1 MAKPTLYRAILR
13 QHLWALILT
22 LGVLLLGLLLVADI
36 LSLRA
41 RRLALAREL
50 RAIESVDISSPDA
63 VETLSRSSQKDRGLV
78 LVDQT
83 GEWTAGN
90 PVRKEKP
97 THAHTPK
104 WTMASKVLAEG
115 ELEGLGTLPWVS
127 DPVVWA
133 ARVMYDPDG
142 DKVILVE
149 WHRVSAIRA
158 TAAIRT
164 TYAVVILATVLAAA
178 VSLGVALRSGRR
190 ITRLLN
196 TVADS
201 SARMAAGDYQV
212 HLPEQPVA
220 ELDRV
225 SLAVNRLAAD
235 LREEHDRLVRLE
247 RLQRQFVADASHEL
261 RAPLTS
267 MRVTI
272 DAWLDGVLTQEE
284 QPAAIVR
291 LQLETEHLSGLV
303 TRLLDLS
310 RIESGREAVSLAP
323 IDLAAVADEVAA
335 TFRDLP
341 GAPIQME
348 FPAGLPAAR
357 ADAAAVRR
365 ILQNLLENSR
375 RFTPPTGLVS
385 VSGAAEDNRIR
396 LSVTDTGCGI
406 APDFLPRIWDRFARS
421 AGDQDGER
429 EGTGLGLAIVKAL
442 AQTMGGN
449 VGVDSSLGSGT
460 TIWVDLQPAGTELP
474 SP

>member
-13 QHLWALILT
+13 QHLWALVLT

-63 VETLSRSSQKDRGLV
+63 IETLSRSSQRDRGFV

-97 THAHTPK
+97 TRAHTSK

-149 WHRVSAIRA
+149 WHRVSAVRA
-158 TAAIRT
+158 TAAIQT
-164 TYAVVILATVLAAA
+164 TYAVVILATVLAAT
-178 VSLGVALRSGRR
+178 VSLYVALRSGRS

-196 TVADS
+196 TIADS

-212 HLPEQPVA
+212 HLSEQPVA

-235 LREEHDRLVRLE
+235 LR
-247 RLQRQFVADASHEL
+247 
-261 RAPLTS
+261 
-267 MRVTI
+267 
-272 DAWLDGVLTQEE
+272 
-284 QPAAIVR
+284 
-291 LQLETEHLSGLV
+291 
-303 TRLLDLS
+303 
-310 RIESGREAVSLAP
+310 
-323 IDLAAVADEVAA
+323 
-335 TFRDLP
+335 
-341 GAPIQME
+341 
-348 FPAGLPAAR
+348 
-357 ADAAAVRR
+357 
-365 ILQNLLENSR
+365 
-375 RFTPPTGLVS
+375 
-385 VSGAAEDNRIR
+385 
-396 LSVTDTGCGI
+396 
-406 APDFLPRIWDRFARS
+406 
-421 AGDQDGER
+421 
-429 EGTGLGLAIVKAL
+429 
-442 AQTMGGN
+442 
-449 VGVDSSLGSGT
+449 
-460 TIWVDLQPAGTELP
+460 
-474 SP
+474 

>member
-1 MAKPTLYRAILR
+1 M
-13 QHLWALILT
+13 
-22 LGVLLLGLLLVADI
+22 
-36 LSLRA
+36 
-41 RRLALAREL
+41 
-50 RAIESVDISSPDA
+50 
-63 VETLSRSSQKDRGLV
+63 
-78 LVDQT
+78 DQT

-104 WTMASKVLAEG
+104 WTMASKVLSEG

-164 TYAVVILATVLAAA
+164 TYAVVILATVLAAT

-190 ITRLLN
+190 ITRLLD

-212 HLPEQPVA
+212 NLPEQPVA

-235 LREEHDRLVRLE
+235 LREEHERLVRLE

-272 DAWLDGVLTQEE
+272 DAWMDGVLTDDE
-284 QPAAIVR
+284 QPAALVR
-291 LQLETEHLSGLV
+291 LQQETEHLSGLV

-310 RIESGREAVSLAP
+310 RIESGREAVALTA
-323 IDLAAVADEVAA
+323 IDLAAAAGEVAA

-341 GAPIQME
+341 GALIQLG
-348 FPAGLPAAR
+348 FPADLPAAR
-357 ADAAAVRR
+357 ADGAAVRR

-375 RFTPPTGLVS
+375 RFTPPTGVIS
-385 VSGAAEDNRIR
+385 VSGAAEDERVKF
-396 LSVTDTGCGI
+396 SVTDTGCGI
-406 APDFLPRIWDRFARS
+406 APDFLPRIWDRFART
-421 AGDQDGER
+421 AGAPDDER

-442 AQTMGGN
+442 AQTMGGS
-449 VGVDSSLGSGT
+449 VGVDSTVGSGT
-460 TIWVDLQPAGTELP
+460 TIWVELQRAGAELP

>member
-1 MAKPTLYRAILR
+1 VAAKPTLFRAILR

-22 LGVLLLGLLLVADI
+22 LGVLMLGLLLVADA

-50 RAIESVDISSPDA
+50 RTIESVDISNPGS
-63 VETLSRSSQKDRGLV
+63 VETLSRSGQKDRGLV

-97 THAHTPK
+97 THAHTPR
-104 WTMASKVLAEG
+104 WEAASEVLAKG
-115 ELEGLGTLPWVS
+115 ALEGLGRLPWVS
-127 DPVVWA
+127 EPVVWA
-133 ARVMYDPDG
+133 ARVMYDPGG

-149 WHRVSAIRA
+149 WHRVSAVRA
-158 TAAIRT
+158 TALRT
-164 TYAVVILATVLAAA
+164 TYLVVILATVLAAT

-190 ITRLLN
+190 ITRLLD
-196 TVADS
+196 TIADS

-212 HLPEQPVA
+212 HLSGQPVA

-225 SLAVNRLAAD
+225 STAINRLAAD

-272 DAWLDGVLTQEE
+272 DAWLDGVLRDDE
-284 QPAAIVR
+284 QPAALVR
-291 LQLETEHLSGLV
+291 LQHETEHLSGLV

-310 RIESGREAVSLAP
+310 RIESGREAVTSEAV
-323 IDLAAVADEVAA
+323 DLADVAEEVVA

-341 GAPIQME
+341 GAAIAVL
-348 FPAGLPAAR
+348 FPPDLQAAR
-357 ADAAAVRR
+357 ADATAVRR

-375 RFTPPTGLVS
+375 RFTPATGQIS
-385 VSGAAEDNRIR
+385 VSGAVEKDGIR

-406 APDFLPRIWDRFARS
+406 APDFLPRIWDRFARTS
-421 AGDQDGER
+421 GTPDEER
-429 EGTGLGLAIVKAL
+429 EGSGLGLAIVKAL
-442 AQTMGGN
+442 AQAMGGS
-449 VGVDSSLGSGT
+449 VGVDSTLGSGT
-460 TIWVDLQPAGTELP
+460 SIWIHLQKAGKEL
-474 SP
+474 SLA